1 MQQGGAMHKQA
12 VKLLRDDVGALGVSA
27 LALQLSLQVFLKII
41 GGCNGVGS
49 HKSKSVSSLQ

>member
-1 MQQGGAMHKQA
+1 MHKQA